1 MILSCFLI
9 SLVVRAMA
17 SGSESSVATEDIH
30 LCQGLTDLPEPL
42 SQYYEGF
49 SFLHETYPRLALQ
62 GLSWRIS

>member
-49 SFLHETYPRLALQ
+49 SFFA
-62 GLSWRIS
+62 